1 VAESPPFEVELHLA
15 GGVVIPFKLW
25 EDRLREHRDP
35 TIAAIAA
42 QGGGDREAAR
52 AAGVAMV
59 EKALS
64 KNLDKP
70 LYVEDGGTL
79 WIIPATSVQAAKFTD
94 STIKGERAAYGFSA
108 GRLTSG

>member
-1 VAESPPFEVELHLA
+1 MAESPPFEVELHLA

-35 TIAAIAA
+35 AIAAIAT
-42 QGGGDREAAR
+42 QGGDREAAR

-59 EKALS
+59 EKALT

-70 LYVEDGGTL
+70 LYVDDGGTL
-79 WIIPATSVQAAKFTD
+79 WIIPASSVQAAKFTD
-94 STIKGERAAYGFSA
+94 TTMEGERSAYGFSA